1 MEWIFRKQEFEFFI
15 LSLLFQDGEL
25 VAAVCDDITGGLNRK
40 SPVMENEGAY
50 ASNLK
55 NGEIKLNDL
64 KWFKGIRDPL
74 LDRVISLLKNTQVI
88 VPSC

>member
-1 MEWIFRKQEFEFFI
+1 MEWIVRKQEFEFFI

-40 SPVMENEGAY
+40 SPVMENEGAN

-55 NGEIKLNDL
+55 NEIKLNDL
-64 KWFKGIRDPL
+64 KWFKGIRDHPL
-74 LDRVISLLKNTQVI
+74 LDRVISLIKNTQVI
-88 VPSC
+88 LPSC